1 MRIDPHWI
9 AVSWLLLIALAT
21 APRPSVSADEPRP
34 AAREKEK
41 AASPNVENPPS
52 LESFLVLPLRL
63 HVLRATDLPEVDCA
77 LTDADLARIL
87 TKVNRIWHNA
97 GIHWGLE
104 TVVREPAARQDKFK
118 LARDLDGPRNL
129 AIYRMLLPEESRKFD
144 GLHVYYLHKFSVNG
158 VWMGSDYALVQ
169 ETAKLRE
176 VEGGVDEPIPRVTA
190 HELGHALGLPHRQ
203 DRTNLLASGTTG
215 TLLNAHEVEVARGRA
230 ETLPGSM
237 TVAVL
242 KKKAAEAESG
252 NDKLFA
258 RRLWNW
264 LGEVPGGEV
273 DAKGPLA
280 RLEAEHGTN
289 P

>member
-1 MRIDPHWI
+1 M
-9 AVSWLLLIALAT
+9 IALAT

-118 LARDLDGPRNL
+118 LARDLD
-129 AIYRMLLPEESRKFD
+129 
-144 GLHVYYLHKFSVNG
+144 
-158 VWMGSDYALVQ
+158 VWVQ
-169 ETAKLRE
+169 SSYT
-176 VEGGVDEPIPRVTA
+176 
-190 HELGHALGLPHRQ
+190 
-203 DRTNLLASGTTG
+203 
-215 TLLNAHEVEVARGRA
+215 
-230 ETLPGSM
+230 
-237 TVAVL
+237 
-242 KKKAAEAESG
+242 
-252 NDKLFA
+252 
-258 RRLWNW
+258 
-264 LGEVPGGEV
+264 
-273 DAKGPLA
+273 
-280 RLEAEHGTN
+280 
-289 P
+289 